1 MGLNPYLWFGL
12 VGWVAG
18 WVTGKNMK
26 CESHSPWID
35 AFTGLLGGL
44 ASGYAAYDLQ
54 HVNNWGFLLVILIAT
69 VGASIVTWVIHRVKD
84 AVLHRGTTQHTH
96 VTH

>member
-1 MGLNPYLWFGL
+1 MGMSTYFWFGL

-26 CESHSPWID
+26 CESHSPWVD

-44 ASGYAAYDLQ
+44 LTGYAVRDVE
-54 HVNNWGFLLVILIAT
+54 HVNNWGFLIAVIVAT
-69 VGASIVTWVIHRVKD
+69 VGAALVTWVAHRVKD
-84 AVLHRGTTQHTH
+84 AVQHRHTAH
-96 VTH
+96 